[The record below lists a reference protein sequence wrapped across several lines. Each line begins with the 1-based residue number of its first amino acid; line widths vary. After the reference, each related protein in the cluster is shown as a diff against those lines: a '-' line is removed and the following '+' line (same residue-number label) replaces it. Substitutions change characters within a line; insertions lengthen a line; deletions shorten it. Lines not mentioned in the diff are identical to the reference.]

1 MGASRFSPIGLMLA
15 AWASAACPGAGALFG
30 TGTAQSGGGGT
41 GAGDVLAFA
50 VQPSAA
56 IAGQII
62 TPPIQVAVRDSLG
75 IPDSSFTGDVTIAIG
90 TNPTG
95 GTLSGTASVATVHG
109 VALFGDLRID
119 RAGTGYTLIAQA
131 NGMSPVTSASFNIT
145 APATTA
151 AQ

>member
-1 MGASRFSPIGLMLA
+1 MRVARFGPIGLTLTAWLA
-15 AWASAACPGAGALFG
+15 AACPGALPL
-30 TGTAQSGGGGT
+30 TGRGIAHSGGGA

-50 VQPSAA
+50 VQPSTA

-62 TPPIQVAVRDSLG
+62 TPAMQVAVRDSLG
-75 IPDSSFTGDVTIAIG
+75 IPDSSFTGNVTMAIG
-90 TNPTG
+90 TNPAG
-95 GTLSGTASVATVHG
+95 GTLSGTGSVAAVHG
-109 VALFGDLRID
+109 VALFGDLSID

-151 AQ
+151 AP